1 MTTPRHFASE
11 SEILKFGRNINFSP
25 SPTPYLAEPCQ
36 AVTDCLC
43 ALSLPARAFLALV
56 LASSHL
62 VLFVMLR
69 GFAMK
74 LGRRFVIGGGSFV
87 GAIAA

>member
-1 MTTPRHFASE
+1 
-11 SEILKFGRNINFSP
+11 
-25 SPTPYLAEPCQ
+25 
-36 AVTDCLC
+36 
-43 ALSLPARAFLALV
+43 
-56 LASSHL
+56 
-62 VLFVMLR
+62 MLR